1 MMEIK
6 KVNKAEIIIAGREA
20 MSKVKSHNLDV
31 LDNITLTLAVII
43 GVGLK
48 TGYRVKIPFYEFS
61 DFSELITKVTKA
73 ESCIAVISIPRNSPL
88 YVLNSIRGL
97 TDNAI
102 RSITNIDKTLNNET
116 VIYLIGITP
125 DRREEYAIDYA
136 ITLL

>member
-1 MMEIK
+1 MEIK

-48 TGYRVKIPFYEFS
+48 TGYRVKMPFYEFS

-73 ESCIAVISIPRNSPL
+73 ESCIAQPKHACNINKQDKL
-88 YVLNSIRGL
+88 YRKIKHLN
-97 TDNAI
+97 
-102 RSITNIDKTLNNET
+102 
-116 VIYLIGITP
+116 
-125 DRREEYAIDYA
+125 RR
-136 ITLL
+136 